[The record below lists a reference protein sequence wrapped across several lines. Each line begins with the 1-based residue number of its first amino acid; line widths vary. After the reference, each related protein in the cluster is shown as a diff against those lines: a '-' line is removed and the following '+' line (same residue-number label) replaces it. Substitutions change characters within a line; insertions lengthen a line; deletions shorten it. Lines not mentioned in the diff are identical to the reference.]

1 MSDRQ
6 TAAVLGA
13 ATKRAADAE
22 TRVRKALCAIAASG
36 ERVNFVAV
44 AAAARVSRQ
53 FLYSHPEVRAEIEQL
68 RAQTLAVARLPARGS
83 AGDDSARHR
92 LRAALDDNQRLR
104 DENRLLKE
112 ELAVAHGELREAR
125 QSRARATVT
134 QR

>member
-1 MSDRQ
+1 VSDRQ
-6 TAAVLGA
+6 TAAVRAA
-13 ATKRAADAE
+13 ATKRTANAE
-22 TRVRKALCAIAASG
+22 ARVRKALRAIAASG
-36 ERVNFVAV
+36 EEVNFVAV

-53 FLYSHPEVRAEIEQL
+53 FLYSHPELRAEVEQL

-83 AGDDSARHR
+83 ASDGSARHR

-112 ELAVAHGELREAR
+112 ELSIAHGELREAR

>member
-1 MSDRQ
+1 VSDRR
-6 TAAVLGA
+6 TGAVRAA

-22 TRVRKALCAIAASG
+22 ARVHKALRTIEASG
-36 ERVNFVAV
+36 EGVNFVGV

-53 FLYSHPEVRAEIEQL
+53 FLYSHPELRAEIEQL
-68 RAQTLAVARLPARGS
+68 RGQTLAVAHLPARGS
-83 AGDDSARHR
+83 TSDDSARHR

-112 ELAVAHGELREAR
+112 ELAIAHGELREAR